1 MDEEGEEEGEGEE
14 AFQRSD
20 KRRRRRWR
28 RGGEARKMDGKKRGG
43 SRHEK
48 GEIVSNNCEEE
59 RMRVSVSGEEGGRD
73 RGKGSNEGKEA
84 RTRGKESEER
94 VNVGENVGN
103 SGAGDSDSLFF
114 LILQW
119 FCCWLAGYLG
129 IAFPWILLLLLLH
142 NRWPLLLNYVTL
154 ELR

>member
-1 MDEEGEEEGEGEE
+1 MDEEGEE

-28 RGGEARKMDGKKRGG
+28 RGGEARKMDGKKRRG

-59 RMRVSVSGEEGGRD
+59 RMRVTESGEERGRD

-94 VNVGENVGN
+94 VKVGEIAGN
-103 SGAGDSDSLFF
+103 SGAEESDSLFS
-114 LILQW
+114 LILQS
-119 FCCWLAGYLG
+119 YL
-129 IAFPWILLLLLLH
+129 IF
-142 NRWPLLLNYVTL
+142 VTGTKGVACVKTSSQAPSYASSSTPHP
-154 ELR
+154 RQ